1 MTKNEIQVFS
11 NDQFGQVR
19 TVEQNGKVFFCGKD
33 VAEALGYSN
42 TKDAVSRHCKQKG
55 VVKRDLLTN
64 GGRQRVV
71 FLDEGNLYRLITH
84 SKLPSAEQFESWVF
98 DDVLPTLRKTG
109 TYSVKKANEETRA
122 MLAEARQRNARAREA
137 SLYLK
142 LADRVTVDSYK
153 QILIAKS
160 AQTLSGEMLL
170 PLPKAGK
177 ATYSAKE
184 IGEMLGVSGKMVGQ
198 LANKHGLK
206 TEEFGEMVWDKSPYS
221 AHQCQTF
228 RYYINVVA
236 VLKQL
241 LEVA

>member
-1 MTKNEIQVFS
+1 MHNQIQVFS

-98 DDVLPTLRKTG
+98 DEVLPTLRKTG
-109 TYSVKKANEETRA
+109 AYSVKRADDNTRA
-122 MLAEARQRNARAREA
+122 MLAEARARNARAREA
-137 SLYLK
+137 SVYLK
-142 LADRVTVDSYK
+142 LADRVTVDTYK
-153 QILIAKS
+153 QVLIAKS

-170 PLPKAGK
+170 PLPVAEKK
-177 ATYSAKE
+177 TYTAAE
-184 IGEMLGVSGKMVGQ
+184 IGAMLGVSANTVGR
-198 LANKHGLK
+198 LANRHGLK
-206 TEEFGEMVWDKSPYS
+206 TEAFGEMVWDKSPYS

-228 RYYINVVA
+228 RYYIE
-236 VLKQL
+236 VLPALKRL

>member
-1 MTKNEIQVFS
+1 MHNQIQVFS

-98 DDVLPTLRKTG
+98 DEVLPTLRKTG
-109 TYSVKKANEETRA
+109 AYSVKRADDNTRA
-122 MLAEARQRNARAREA
+122 MLAEARAR
-137 SLYLK
+137 
-142 LADRVTVDSYK
+142 T
-153 QILIAKS
+153 
-160 AQTLSGEMLL
+160 
-170 PLPKAGK
+170 
-177 ATYSAKE
+177 
-184 IGEMLGVSGKMVGQ
+184 
-198 LANKHGLK
+198 ANGP
-206 TEEFGEMVWDKSPYS
+206 T
-221 AHQCQTF
+221 A
-228 RYYINVVA
+228 
-236 VLKQL
+236 
-241 LEVA
+241 

>member
-1 MTKNEIQVFS
+1 MHNQIQVFS

-64 GGRQRVV
+64 GGKQRVV
-71 FLDEGNLYRLITH
+71 FIDEGNLYRLITH

-109 TYSVKKANEETRA
+109 AYSVKRAGDNTRA
-122 MLAEARQRNARAREA
+122 MLAEARARNARAREA
-137 SLYLK
+137 SVYLK
-142 LADRVTVDSYK
+142 LADRVTVDTYK
-153 QILIAKS
+153 QVLIAKS
-160 AQTLSGEMLL
+160 AQALSGEMLL
-170 PLPKAGK
+170 PLPVAAKK
-177 ATYSAKE
+177 TYTAAE
-184 IGEMLGVSGKMVGQ
+184 IGAMLGVSANTVGR
-198 LANKHGLK
+198 LANRHGLK
-206 TEEFGEMVWDKSPYS
+206 TEAFGEMVWDKSPYS

-228 RYYINVVA
+228 RYYIE
-236 VLKQL
+236 VLPALKRL
-241 LEVA
+241 IEVA

>member
-1 MTKNEIQVFS
+1 MHNQIQVFS

-98 DDVLPTLRKTG
+98 DEVLPTLRKTG
-109 TYSVKKANEETRA
+109 AYSVKRADDNTRA
-122 MLAEARQRNARAREA
+122 MLAEARARNARAREA
-137 SLYLK
+137 SVYLK
-142 LADRVTVDSYK
+142 LADRVTVDTYK
-153 QILIAKS
+153 QVLIAKS

-170 PLPKAGK
+170 PLPVAAKK
-177 ATYSAKE
+177 TYTAAE
-184 IGEMLGVSGKMVGQ
+184 IGAMLGVSANTVGR
-198 LANKHGLK
+198 LANRHGLK
-206 TEEFGEMVWDKSPYS
+206 TEAFGEMVWDKSPYS

-228 RYYINVVA
+228 RYYIE
-236 VLKQL
+236 VLPALKRL
-241 LEVA
+241 IEVA

>member
-1 MTKNEIQVFS
+1 MKNEVQVFS

-33 VAEALGYSN
+33 VAEALGYNDSAKAIKQHSK
-42 TKDAVSRHCKQKG
+42 KDGWAFCPVIDS
-55 VVKRDLLTN
+55 L
-64 GGRQRVV
+64 GRTQRVR
-71 FLDEGNLYRLITH
+71 FIDEGNLYRLITH
-84 SKLPSAEQFESWVF
+84 SKLPSAAQFESWVF
-98 DDVLPTLRKTG
+98 DDVLPALRKTG
-109 TYSVKKANEETRA
+109 SYSVKKANEETRA

-142 LADRVTVDSYK
+142 LADRVMVDSYK

-170 PLPKAGK
+170 PLPKAEK

-184 IGEMLGVSGKMVGQ
+184 IGDMLGVSANTVGR

-206 TEEFGEMVWDKSPYS
+206 TAEFGESVWDKSPYS

-228 RYYINVVA
+228 RYYINIVA